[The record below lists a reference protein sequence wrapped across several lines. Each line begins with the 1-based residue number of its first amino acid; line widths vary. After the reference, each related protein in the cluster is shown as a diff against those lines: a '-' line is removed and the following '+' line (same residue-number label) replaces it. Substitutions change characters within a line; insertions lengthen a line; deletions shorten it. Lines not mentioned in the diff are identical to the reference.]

1 MGTDI
6 HYWVERRPVGSET
19 WEAVGKEGDYYDS
32 TRNIPLFAALADVR
46 ISREWD
52 YAGSKPIAE
61 PRGLPSDL
69 SPEVAAYMGNE
80 WGGNLHSQSW
90 YTLEELRGYEWPEN
104 LQFFRRVYVG
114 ALLGLAIESAVRDSD
129 IRIVFAFDN

>member
-6 HYWVERRPVGSET
+6 HYWVERRPVDSEV

-32 TRNIPLFAALADVR
+32 TRNIPLFAVLADVR

-52 YAGSKPIAE
+52 YSGSEPITA
-61 PRGLPSDL
+61 PRGLPDDM
-69 SPEVAAYMGNE
+69 SPEVAEYLGSE
-80 WGGNLHSQSW
+80 WGGNLHSHSW
-90 YTLEELRGYEWPEN
+90 YTLEELRAYEWPEN

-114 ALLGLAIESAVRDSD
+114 ALLGLAIESSVRDSD